1 MAPIGSAIGLLANNF
16 IQLQKNFILFP
27 VQDDLIGSLDSSS
40 LLRFYVVNKST
51 LDTRNDLVVKLLE
64 HISRLDQVEMKA
76 PKAEPLP
83 PTPPQYSYTI
93 T

>member
-1 MAPIGSAIGLLANNF
+1 MWRLLDLLLANNF

-64 HISRLDQVEMKA
+64 HISRLDQAEMQA

-83 PTPPQYSYTI
+83 PTPPQYSYTW